1 MATIEAFRLLKF
13 NILTD
18 LLNQLITSSGKI
30 VVGLVI
36 FAVGFRLANLA
47 YQAIIDS
54 DDQLGVLFDN

>member
-1 MATIEAFRLLKF
+1 LATIEAFRLLKF

-47 YQAIIDS
+47 YQAIIYS